1 MSELADPLTTARRWI
16 TSSST
21 RDFAFFV
28 MDADGGAPSSSP
40 MIRRDGTSVAC
51 GVPHRSCAHGGSQA
65 RPLHL
70 NVLS

>member
-16 TSSST
+16 ASSST
-21 RDFAFFV
+21 RGFVLFV
-28 MDADGGAPSSSP
+28 MDADSGAPSRSP

-51 GVPHRSCAHGGSQA
+51 GVPHRSRAHGGSQA

>member
-16 TSSST
+16 ASSRT

-51 GVPHRSCAHGGSQA
+51 GIPHRSCAHGGSQA